1 LLRALEKHNGITIDN
16 CYLLQR
22 TAEGIT
28 IDNCYPSREW
38 HKGQQ
43 LIIVMCAGERQ
54 GGNMKEIE
62 TRIIDIDVEEI
73 RQKLLSINALKVKQ
87 ENQINNIYDFS
98 DNRLIKNKGYARIR
112 TIKDELTNSTMY
124 YITTKKL
131 ISQEKYKIMD
141 EHETEIK
148 DEVAA
153 IGIFEALGLQL
164 IQSIKKYRE
173 SYKYKNTLIE
183 IDINEKDFCPFPY
196 IEIES
201 ADEYELEEVLTLLG
215 YSIEDTTSKTIYEIL
230 KSKKVEA
237 KGL

>member
-1 LLRALEKHNGITIDN
+1 
-16 CYLLQR
+16 
-22 TAEGIT
+22 
-28 IDNCYPSREW
+28 
-38 HKGQQ
+38 
-43 LIIVMCAGERQ
+43 
-54 GGNMKEIE
+54 MKEIE
-62 TRIIDIDVEEI
+62 TRIIDINVEEI
-73 RQKLLSINALKVKQ
+73 RQKLLGINAKKVKQ

-98 DNRLIKNKGYARIR
+98 DKRLLKNKGYARIR
-112 TIKDELTNSTMY
+112 TIKDELTNSSMH

-141 EHETEIK
+141 EHETEVK
-148 DEVAA
+148 DEAAA

-183 IDINEKDFCPFPY
+183 IDINEKEFCPFPY

-201 ADEYELEEVLTLLG
+201 TDEDELEEVIILLG
-215 YSIEDTTSKTIYEIL
+215 HSLEDTTSKTIYEIL
-230 KSKKVEA
+230 KSKKVEV